1 MFIESKKKISF
12 FGILSKI
19 FIVTEVGIRSIVV
32 LTTRS
37 MIVPR
42 AITRYRPNQESE
54 RKAPKM
60 GTKLDM
66 AFHRKTIIAPV
77 AGSKLYSCSRY
88 NIMFTCSPTFATFSN
103 VSLAKTSS
111 KS

>member
-1 MFIESKKKISF
+1 
-12 FGILSKI
+12 
-19 FIVTEVGIRSIVV
+19 VV

-37 MIVPR
+37 MMVPR
-42 AITRYRPNQESE
+42 AITRNRPSQESE
-54 RKAPKM
+54 TKAPIM
-60 GTKLDM
+60 GIKLDK
-66 AFHRKTIIAPV
+66 AFHRNTIMAPV

-103 VSLAKTSS
+103 VSFAKTSS